1 MSFLCTKIDR
11 QDVKNYARVVSN
23 ALLGTA
29 YEVGGASPSMEQLD
43 FKAPEEGADQTPPP
57 AQEQAPVQEQP
68 KPQPSEGTRPVVDDE
83 RNRLIDSINKAFETD
98 PTYRDFMK
106 IIDAMKQAS
115 APNMKTSIN
124 EFTMDELVKL
134 YEIVVK

>member
-43 FKAPEEGADQTPPP
+43 FKAPEEGVDQTPPA

-68 KPQPSEGTRPVVDDE
+68 KPQPSEGTRPLVDNE

-98 PTYRDFMK
+98 PTFKDFMK

-134 YEIVVK
+134 YEMVVK